1 MQLRKRRTP
10 TQHGHAD
17 QPVATTSAAMEPV
30 PAMPWGFLVPPV
42 TPLMERL
49 HFHPLTPDRWCDLE
63 ALFGKRGACGGCWC
77 MAWRLSRAEFVRQ
90 KGQQNHDAFESIVA
104 AGGEPG
110 ILAYIDDVPV
120 GWCAV
125 SPRETFLALG
135 RSRILKPVD
144 DAPVWSIGCLFVTRP
159 LRRTGISVRLL
170 EAAVDFVASR
180 GGRLV
185 EGYPVEPREGALP
198 DAFVW
203 TGLHSAFRRAG
214 FREVARRSGSRPIM
228 RRNVR

>member
-1 MQLRKRRTP
+1 MQLRGLRTSRSDRAP
-10 TQHGHAD
+10 RAE
-17 QPVATTSAAMEPV
+17 SAAVDDHAPAV
-30 PAMPWGFLVPPV
+30 PWELLWPPV
-42 TPLMERL
+42 TPMMERL
-49 HFHPLTPDRWCDLE
+49 DFHPLTPDRWCDLE
-63 ALFGKRGACGGCWC
+63 GLFGQRGACGGCWC

-144 DAPVWSIGCLFVTRP
+144 DAPVWSISCLFVTRP

-170 EAAVDFVASR
+170 EAAVDYVALR
-180 GGRLV
+180 GGRVV
-185 EGYPVEPREGALP
+185 EGYPVEPKQGALP
-198 DAFVW
+198 DAFAW
-203 TGLHSAFRRAG
+203 TGLQSAFRRAG
-214 FREVARRSGSRPIM
+214 FEEVARRSPTRPIL
-228 RRNVR
+228 RRTL